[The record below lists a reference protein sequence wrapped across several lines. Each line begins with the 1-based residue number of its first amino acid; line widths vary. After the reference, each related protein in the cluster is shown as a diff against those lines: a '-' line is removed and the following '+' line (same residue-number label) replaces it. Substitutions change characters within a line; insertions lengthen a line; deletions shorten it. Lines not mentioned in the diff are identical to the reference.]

1 MKKTFLMLF
10 FSAFLLNISAQT
22 SPKND
27 NQRYFDIN
35 KNLDIFNSVFKELH
49 MFYVDSIPTD
59 KMMRSVIENTLAGL
73 DPYTEYYAEN
83 NMDDLRMLT
92 TGEYAGI
99 GAVISYNN
107 GRVIIN
113 QPYENMPAAKSGLKA
128 ADIILEIDGVDV
140 RNASVK
146 EVSDKLKGTPGTTV
160 TLLIQRP
167 GEKKPLTI
175 KVVREKITINPVT
188 YSAINDSGTGY
199 IHFSGFTENSS
210 KEFRKAFLELK
221 DKGAQSLIIDL
232 RGNGGGILEEAVSI
246 ANLFIPKDQEIVS
259 TKGKIKQWDRTYKT
273 SQQPIDTLIPI
284 AVLTDTSS
292 ASASEIL
299 AGSMQDLDRGVI
311 IGNRTFG
318 KGLVQT
324 TRMLPY
330 NGSLKVTTAKYYI
343 PSGRCIQV
351 LDYSHR
357 NPDGSVARVPDSLT
371 NVFYTRN
378 GREVRDGGGIN
389 PDFIITEE
397 KPGTIT
403 YYLVTQ
409 NVVFDF
415 VTDWVLEHPQ
425 IDSPDKFSLT
435 DADYESFKQFVKS
448 KKDFKYDQMSAHSL
462 RNLEEV
468 MKFEG
473 YMDVASAEFQALK
486 DKLIPDLDRDL
497 ELFKES
503 IKDVISNEIVRRYY
517 FEKGVLIHTLQND
530 KAYQKAV
537 EVLNDKSLY
546 NNALK
551 PAQSIASSH

>member
-1 MKKTFLMLF
+1 MKKIFLMLL
-10 FSAFLLNISAQT
+10 FSALLCNISAQT

-59 KMMRSVIENTLAGL
+59 KMMQSVIENTLAGL

-107 GRVIIN
+107 GQVIIN

-128 ADIILEIDGVDV
+128 ADAILEIDGIDM
-140 RNASVK
+140 RKANVK
-146 EVSDKLKGTPGTTV
+146 DVSDKLKGTPGTTV

-167 GEKKPLTI
+167 GENKPRTI

-210 KEFRKAFLELK
+210 KEFRKAFLDLK

-273 SQQPIDTLIPI
+273 SEQPIDTLIPI
-284 AVLTDTSS
+284 AVLTDTGS

-330 NGSLKVTTAKYYI
+330 NGNLKITTAKYYI

-389 PDFIITEE
+389 PDFIITED

-403 YYLVTQ
+403 YYLITQ
-409 NVVFDF
+409 NIVFDF
-415 VTDWVLEHPQ
+415 VTDWVLKHPQ
-425 IDSPDKFSLT
+425 IASPDKFSLT
-435 DADYESFKQFVKS
+435 NADYEAFKQFVKS

-473 YMDVASAEFQALK
+473 YMDVASAEFQVLK
-486 DKLIPDLDRDL
+486 AKLVPDLDRDL

-503 IKDVISNEIVRRYY
+503 IKDVITNEIIQRYY
-517 FEKGVLIHTLQND
+517 FQKGVLIHTLQND

-546 NNALK
+546 NDTLK
-551 PAQSIASSH
+551 PEKSIASSH